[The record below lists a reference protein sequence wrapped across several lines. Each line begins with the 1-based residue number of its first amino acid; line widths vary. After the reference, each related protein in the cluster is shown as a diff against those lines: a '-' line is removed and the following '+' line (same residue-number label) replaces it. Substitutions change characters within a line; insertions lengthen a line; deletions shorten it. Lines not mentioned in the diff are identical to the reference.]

1 MIKEKLKQGTLLYY
15 IYLYYHL
22 YVRYKLFYKK
32 KNYSQFGED
41 LFLVDF
47 FKKKPIGKFVDL
59 GAYHPMKFNNTYM
72 LYKKGWS
79 GINIDLNSS
88 TIDMFNIVRKR
99 DKNICALIS
108 DQNENEKT
116 IFYEHNFSAVN
127 SLILTEDLKKVLKM
141 KKTMKTVKFENLI
154 NNKFDFL
161 NIDLEGHDY
170 QVLKTIDL
178 EKYQPKLICIE
189 ILEKSNDRENIFS
202 YMKQNNYKIIKQC
215 KISYFFVRSE

>member
-1 MIKEKLKQGTLLYY
+1 MIKEKLKQATLLYY

-99 DKNICALIS
+99 DKNIFHSIKINIKC
-108 DQNENEKT
+108 T
-116 IFYEHNFSAVN
+116 ICW
-127 SLILTEDLKKVLKM
+127 IL
-141 KKTMKTVKFENLI
+141 
-154 NNKFDFL
+154 
-161 NIDLEGHDY
+161 
-170 QVLKTIDL
+170 
-178 EKYQPKLICIE
+178 
-189 ILEKSNDRENIFS
+189 
-202 YMKQNNYKIIKQC
+202 KIIDRL
-215 KISYFFVRSE
+215 YFRSL